1 MKGSGRMSVLEEPT
15 TRSLQPS
22 QLAVTRIRPQKGLLG
37 VDLQAIWDYREL
49 LYFLIWRDLK
59 VRYKQ
64 TILGFAWAI
73 IPPIARVLLFTVIF
87 GRFIKT
93 PTEGVP
99 YPLYAY
105 AALLPWSLFSGAINR
120 SGTSLVQSAGLISKV
135 YFPRLVVPLSAALG
149 ALADFAISL
158 VVLACLMLY
167 YQCVPTPALLTL
179 PLWAGLAL
187 SLGFG
192 VGLGL
197 SAINVRFRDV
207 TFVMTLLVELWMY
220 ASPVVYSLE
229 VVEDKYRFWYDLN
242 PMVGCIQGFRW
253 AILHSSTQ
261 MDVPWVSAVVLT
273 GTILAAATFYFNQ
286 VERSF
291 ADVI

>member
-1 MKGSGRMSVLEEPT
+1 MSVIEEPA
-15 TRSLQPS
+15 SMPLQPS
-22 QLAVTRIRPQKGLLG
+22 PVAVTRIRPQQGLLG
-37 VDLQAIWDYREL
+37 LDLHGIWEYREL

-73 IPPIARVLLFTVIF
+73 IPPIARVLLFTIIF

-99 YPLYAY
+99 YPLFAY
-105 AALLPWSLFSGAINR
+105 AALLPWSLFSGAVNR

-158 VVLACLMLY
+158 LVLAGLMVIFGY
-167 YQCVPTPALLTL
+167 VPTAAMLTL

-187 SLGFG
+187 ALGFG

-197 SAINVRFRDV
+197 SAVNVRFRDV

-229 VVEDKYRFWYDLN
+229 VVPEQYRFWYDLN

-253 AILHSSTQ
+253 AILQSATQ
-261 MDVPWVSAVVLT
+261 VDVPWIPAVALT
-273 GTILAAATFYFNQ
+273 GVILVAATFYFNQ